1 MFTLLIYNVIFYIV
15 ECLLNTSY
23 YAKYRIFK
31 KLNPHNYPEVGTIII
46 LLYAGGN

>member
-1 MFTLLIYNVIFYIV
+1 MLSIEYL
-15 ECLLNTSY
+15 
-23 YAKYRIFK
+23 K